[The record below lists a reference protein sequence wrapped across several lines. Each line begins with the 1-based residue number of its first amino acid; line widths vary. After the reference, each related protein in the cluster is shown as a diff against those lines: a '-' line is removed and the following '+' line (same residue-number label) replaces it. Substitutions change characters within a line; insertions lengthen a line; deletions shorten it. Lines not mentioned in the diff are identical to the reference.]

1 MRKLALTLVSVAVV
15 LSGCSGDGR
24 APTEPDLRPDAAIRC
39 IAPGFPIKLALEQIA
54 GSRSLT
60 GLYPTSRP
68 LPLAL
73 ALARVSE
80 IAALWTVCKTAD
92 ARSKLAAHTTI
103 LLNDYRNGRL
113 IGGTSSATATRVTN
127 HINTMWQGVG
137 FPAPT
142 PPITPT
148 TGANFGFGFF
158 TPGTPLLVKTGA
170 GGPADGAVFLP
181 GNAFNEQ
188 TLVTILQRPNTP
200 NPFSETGF
208 DVFPPFYEI
217 IASNASN
224 NHYLNTGA
232 FAVVG
237 FCVDDVATPIFD
249 FEDPRIAHIAETD
262 GSHAGGFEVLEPA
275 STTQYDGL
283 GLDCE
288 QFLPPIG
295 SLLEGGFRRFAA
307 RAPQYL
313 QAAVASLVLPSRLEA
328 AVGKTGL
335 GGLASSLSPFGV
347 TDNGSGSLGT
357 LEFINEESG
366 RNGDPTERDFSLQF
380 VDLETVAPAP
390 LEWLRD
396 SESDIVDYPGV
407 VLRDSEGNRLGGA
420 EVTVEMI
427 QVTGDAATLLGTTTV
442 TTNDDFSS
450 ETLGIGEA
458 VFDDLRIDGPGT
470 FKLRFTAPGA
480 EPLESGTFEVFAP
493 VS

>member
-1 MRKLALTLVSVAVV
+1 MRKLALALVSVAVV
-15 LSGCSGDGR
+15 LSGCGGDSR
-24 APTEPDLRPDAAIRC
+24 TPTEPDLRPDAATRC

-54 GSRSLT
+54 GSRNLT

-80 IAALWTVCKTAD
+80 IAALWTLCKPAE
-92 ARSKLAAHTTI
+92 ARSKLATHTTI
-103 LLNDYRNGRL
+103 LLNDYRAGRL
-113 IGGTSSATATRVTN
+113 IGGTSAATAGRVTN

-142 PPITPT
+142 PPITPG

-181 GNAFNEQ
+181 GNAFSEQ

-200 NPFSETGF
+200 NPFSESGF

-224 NHYLNTGA
+224 NHYLNAGA
-232 FAVVG
+232 LAVVG

-249 FEDPRIAHIAETD
+249 FDDPRIAHIAVTD
-262 GSHAGGFEVLEPA
+262 GSHAGGFEVLDPA
-275 STTQYDGL
+275 STGQYDAL

-288 QFLPPIG
+288 QYLPPVG
-295 SLLEGGFRRFAA
+295 SLLDGGFRRLAT

-313 QAAVASLVLPSRLEA
+313 QAAVASLLLPSRLEA

-347 TDNGSGSLGT
+347 TDNGSTSVGT
-357 LEFINEESG
+357 LEFINDDGG
-366 RNGDPTERDFSLQF
+366 RTGDPTEQTFTLDF
-380 VDLETVAPAP
+380 DGETLGPAP
-390 LEWLRD
+390 LAWFD
-396 SESDIVDYPGV
+396 NDVQNFPGV
-407 VLRDSEGNRLGGA
+407 VLRDGEGTRLGGEA
-420 EVTVEMI
+420 VSVELI
-427 QVTGDAATLLGTTTV
+427 QVTGEGAHLLGTTTV
-442 TTNDDFSS
+442 TTNWDSS
-450 ETLGIGEA
+450 SGFEIGEA
-458 VFDDLRIDGPGT
+458 VFDNLSIDSPGT
-470 FKLRFTAPGA
+470 FKLRFTATGA
-480 EPLESGTFEVFAP
+480 APLESGIFT
-493 VS
+493 VSEPTD

>member
-15 LSGCSGDGR
+15 LSGCSGDSR
-24 APTEPDLRPDAAIRC
+24 APTEPDLRPDAATRC
-39 IAPGFPIKLALEQIA
+39 IIPGFPIKLALEQVA
-54 GSRSLT
+54 GSRNLT

-80 IAALWTVCKTAD
+80 IAALWTLCKPAE
-92 ARSKLAAHTTI
+92 ARSKLATHTTI
-103 LLNDYRNGRL
+103 LLNDYRAGRL
-113 IGGTSSATATRVTN
+113 IGGTSAATAGRVTN

-142 PPITPT
+142 PPITPE

-224 NHYLNTGA
+224 NHYLNTGV

-249 FEDPRIAHIAETD
+249 FDDPRIAHIAVTD
-262 GSHAGGFEVLEPA
+262 GSHPGGFEVLDPA
-275 STTQYDGL
+275 STGQYDAL

-288 QFLPPIG
+288 QYLPPVG
-295 SLLEGGFRRFAA
+295 SLLDGGFRRLAT

-313 QAAVASLVLPSRLEA
+313 QAAVASLLLPTRLEA

-347 TDNGSGSLGT
+347 TDNGSASLGT

-366 RNGDPTERDFSLQF
+366 RSGDPTERDFSLQF
-380 VDLETVAPAP
+380 VDLETLAPAP
-390 LEWLRD
+390 LEWFRL
-396 SESDIVDYPGV
+396 ESDIVDHPGV
-407 VLRDSEGNRLGGA
+407 VLRDSEGNRLGGVD
-420 EVTVEMI
+420 VTVELI
-427 QVTGDAATLLGTTTV
+427 QETGDAATLLGTTTI

-450 ETLGIGEA
+450 DLGIGEA
-458 VFDDLRIDGPGT
+458 VFDDLHIDGPGT

-480 EPLESGTFEVFAP
+480 APLESGTFEVFVP